1 MSDAKAAAEARRA
14 KILAREKDRLLA
26 AKGEKKFEAVS
37 PESLDESSASLKKE
51 RPLAARRNKIAQA
64 AAAVQKDKED
74 VDSENTPVKIEVP
87 KKSIDEI
94 NQEIQENTKKFDADM
109 LAKPKEEPL
118 KDEIVKKEEKKV
130 NVMPTSTMMGV
141 VRLLLLLVFGA
152 CIGYRSAISPGSR
165 LEKINLL
172 QNPSTRLINK
182 DEDLVQQA
190 LMNKISGTNGD
201 ESIPRAGNGE
211 SDGVG
216 FLPWILAYLE
226 GLLEGGFYG
235 ASFVWT
241 VSNMLKKPLEKQFGT
256 RSPNSSGII
265 ALLLSIYNHGF
276 QGIFDSFLTSIAEI
290 VFYMLIIMISGATFS
305 HFITIHSGE
314 EQLEAAGIGEL

>member
-1 MSDAKAAAEARRA
+1 M
-14 KILAREKDRLLA
+14 AREKDRLLA
-26 AKGEKKFEAVS
+26 AKGEKNFEAVS

-109 LAKPKEEPL
+109 LAKPKDEAL
-118 KDEIVKKEEKKV
+118 KDEIVKKEKKV
-130 NVMPTSTMMGV
+130 YVMPTSTMMGV
-141 VRLLLLLVFGA
+141 VRLLLLIVFGA
-152 CIGYRSAISPGSR
+152 FIGYRSAISPGSR

-172 QNPSTRLINK
+172 QIPSTRLKNK
-182 DEDLVQQA
+182 HEDSVQQA
-190 LMNKISGTNGD
+190 LIDKISRTNGE
-201 ESIPRAGNGE
+201 ESIPSAGNGE
-211 SDGVG
+211 SNGVG
-216 FLPWILAYLE
+216 FLKWILAYLE

-235 ASFVWT
+235 ASIVWT
-241 VSNMLKKPLEKQFGT
+241 VSNLLKKPLEKQFGT

-276 QGIFDSFLTSIAEI
+276 HGIFDSFLISIAEI

-305 HFITIHSGE
+305 HLIAMHSGE
-314 EQLEAAGIGEL
+314 EQLESAGIGEL